1 MTKKILIM
9 VSVVMLIALVGC
21 SQKTVKVVIIYGLQ
35 KKLPQADMLW
45 HTNAGLSMNTYMHVT
60 NNMQQTVTSAMGNRD
75 YLEQY
80 EKVAWWYLIDTQI

>member
-35 KKLPQADMLW
+35 KIATSRYALTHQCRIINEHIYAC
-45 HTNAGLSMNTYMHVT
+45 N
-60 NNMQQTVTSAMGNRD
+60 QQYATDSYKCNG
-75 YLEQY
+75 
-80 EKVAWWYLIDTQI
+80 